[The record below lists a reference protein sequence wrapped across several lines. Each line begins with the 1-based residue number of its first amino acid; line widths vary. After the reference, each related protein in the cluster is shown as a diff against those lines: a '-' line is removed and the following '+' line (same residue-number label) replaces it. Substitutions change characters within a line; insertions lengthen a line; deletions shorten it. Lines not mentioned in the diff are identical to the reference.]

1 MSDNNT
7 HTATDI
13 ITYIGVP
20 LAVLGVLP
28 ILYNTVVTLVAVS
41 RIKRT
46 LRRAQLTALTRGDVV
61 NRVIEIELPRYAVA
75 PWDRFQHRSQYWRL
89 ARAGPSAI
97 PGGSWT
103 AFNWRTSAI
112 GLRTQ
117 RVEYADQLR
126 QPQAEVAFDDLV
138 CYLLDLGAAPEPH
151 GWRLLRSTGLWAP
164 VGCVLMRSPDGARPA
179 LTVAPLTDSDGHLSL
194 AVSWADA
201 WTTRD
206 CSDLPPYWVELPPW
220 TRRPRGRAAVV
231 AEVDVSGGGD
241 AKVGGD
247 KGAAAAAAAEGQ
259 DKSDKDDS
267 TSSSSWRVP
276 RDQADDT
283 LRRKGTDMSSSVG
296 STRRGGV
303 RGPRPITCQIS
314 AEGLATALAL
324 EERLQSS
331 VQLDSLSVDH
341 LRIVGGGG
349 GGTYGAGIS
358 AATTT
363 SGSRSDGAWFA
374 SAATAFGTTSQTVLW
389 SYRIPDALVRFA
401 NRPTVPCGVLVLLG
415 VAAEDETPE
424 WSTGGEGDEARRRM
438 EELEAFARRGRDQRA
453 ALAAEARMPPQ
464 QREAAARDR
473 LRREGEERLQD
484 LRDRQRD
491 AAARREARLSEALQS
506 PRWGA
511 ARVAAKNL
519 AWLKERSRAAEAEAE
534 EVGEEEEEGKDGSD
548 EALFVV
554 DDQADLKQVVGM
566 LLHRMVLE
574 RAFADRLCR
583 LLDLWMAWADNGG
596 MRKSDFQALE
606 ADKVTFALA
615 TLVVALISDAS
626 SAVEG
631 TLSMDLQECL
641 RMWRKVRLG

>member
-1 MSDNNT
+1 MSNDNT

-28 ILYNTVVTLVAVS
+28 ILYNTVVTLIAVS

-75 PWDRFQHRSQYWRL
+75 PWDRFQHRAQYWRL
-89 ARAGPSAI
+89 ARGGPSAI

-164 VGCVLMRSPDGARPA
+164 VGCVLMRSPDGSLPA

-194 AVSWADA
+194 AVSWADE

-220 TRRPRGRAAVV
+220 TGRPRGRAA
-231 AEVDVSGGGD
+231 
-241 AKVGGD
+241 
-247 KGAAAAAAAEGQ
+247 AAAAAAPGVTGGGDAEAGEDKGAASEGQ
-259 DKSDKDDS
+259 DTIDNDDS
-267 TSSSSWRVP
+267 TSNSSWRVP
-276 RDQADDT
+276 HDPA
-283 LRRKGTDMSSSVG
+283 LRRKGTGVSSVD
-296 STRRGGV
+296 STRRGV
-303 RGPRPITCQIS
+303 RGGAGPRPITCQIS
-314 AEGLATALAL
+314 AEGLVTALAL
-324 EERLQSS
+324 EERFQSS

-341 LRIVGGGG
+341 LRIVGGGAAG
-349 GGTYGAGIS
+349 GMYGAGIS
-358 AATTT
+358 SNS
-363 SGSRSDGAWFA
+363 SGRTDGTWFA

-424 WSTGGEGDEARRRM
+424 WSTGGSGDESRRRM
-438 EELEAFARRGRDQRA
+438 EELEAFARRGREQRA
-453 ALAAEARMPPQ
+453 AQAVEARMPPA

-473 LRREGEERLQD
+473 LRREGEQRLQD
-484 LRDRQRD
+484 VRDRQRD

-519 AWLKERSRAAEAEAE
+519 AWLKERSRAAEAAAAALE
-534 EVGEEEEEGKDGSD
+534 EGEEEEGEGKDGGD
-548 EALFVV
+548 EGLFFV
-554 DDQADLKQVVGM
+554 DDQADLKQAVGM
-566 LLHRMVLE
+566 LLHRMVVE

-606 ADKVTFALA
+606 ADKATFALA

-626 SAVEG
+626 SAIEG

-641 RMWRKVRLG
+641 RMWSKVRLG